1 MSDLLKR
8 PDVKQAVEMY
18 ALQPDVTASEVAK
31 AIGVSREL
39 IYIWRKNPNF
49 VDAIYERYMV
59 EFGSELPAVLSA
71 MIREAKAGNVQAGRL
86 VLEHSGKL
94 VKNVNVTID
103 SPFEKFLKAEK
114 TEVEYVDAD
123 IEEIVDSVPDIET
136 ELPPRNPESQLSRIK
151 KEKKQLK
158 KRILSEAQRKKRNA
172 KKKEWNAWIVRA
184 KKVDMPSLPR
194 RRPTPAQKKEWREE
208 IIRRENEQ
216 KKEENE

>member
-1 MSDLLKR
+1 MSNLLKR
-8 PDVKQAVEMY
+8 PDVKQAIEMY
-18 ALQPDVTASEVAK
+18 ALQPSITASEVANT
-31 AIGVSREL
+31 IGVSKEL
-39 IYIWRKNPNF
+39 VYIWRKNPNF

-86 VLEHSGKL
+86 ILEHSGKL

-114 TEVEYVDAD
+114 TEIEYEDAE
-123 IEEIVDSVPDIET
+123 IEEIVDSVSDIEI
-136 ELPPRNPESQLSRIK
+136 ELPERNTESQKERVE

-158 KRILSEAQRKKRNA
+158 KRILTETQKKRRNA
-172 KKKEWNAWIVRA
+172 KRKEWNAWIARA
-184 KKVDMPSLPR
+184 KAVGMEALPA

-208 IIRRENEQ
+208 IIRRENENEQ
-216 KKEENE
+216 KENE